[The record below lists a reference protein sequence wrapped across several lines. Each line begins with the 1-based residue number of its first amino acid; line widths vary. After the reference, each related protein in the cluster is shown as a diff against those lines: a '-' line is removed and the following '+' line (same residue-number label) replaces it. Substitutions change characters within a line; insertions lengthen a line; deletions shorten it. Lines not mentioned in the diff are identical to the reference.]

1 MSEVRSPLVRG
12 GVLEPGGRWR
22 NWGRSESA
30 HPQYVATVASVDEV
44 IETLAFARDEG
55 LTVKPIGAGHSF
67 TAIGATNGVQ
77 VDLSAIDAGDRF
89 NHDLFA
95 ASPDAVR
102 LIGGR
107 LLQGQV
113 ITDSDVPAPLAAA
126 GVIGSAASLLVTA
139 PIRVFD
145 AAAAP

>member
-1 MSEVRSPLVRG
+1 M
-12 GVLEPGGRWR
+12 
-22 NWGRSESA
+22 
-30 HPQYVATVASVDEV
+30 
-44 IETLAFARDEG
+44 I
-55 LTVKPIGAGHSF
+55 
-67 TAIGATNGVQ
+67 
-77 VDLSAIDAGDRF
+77 DLSAVNAGDRL

-113 ITDSDVPAPLAAA
+113 ITDSDVPAPVAAA
-126 GVIGSAASLLVTA
+126 GVIGSAATMLVTA

-145 AAAAP
+145 AATTQ